1 MEISA
6 NAATII
12 VAMIGALATCVA
24 AYAKWAAHRGQG
36 ESQQLLKYTDHL
48 EAEIERLQ
56 NRIEYEHRK
65 KEIWKQAHKDC
76 ADAYHDE
83 TGEPR
88 FYRGFITDEEI
99 KDEIEQAS
107 DE

>member
-12 VAMIGALATCVA
+12 VAMIGALATTVA
-24 AYAKWAAHRGQG
+24 AYARWAAHRGQG

-56 NRIEYEHRK
+56 NRIEYEHGK
-65 KEIWKQAHKDC
+65 KEIWKEAHKQC
-76 ADAYHDE
+76 ADDFHDA
-83 TGEPR
+83 TGR
-88 FYRGFITDEEI
+88 ADHYRGFITDEEVRKS
-99 KDEIEQAS
+99 KDAES
-107 DE
+107 D

>member
-56 NRIEYEHRK
+56 NRVEYEHGK
-65 KEIWKQAHKDC
+65 KEIWKAAHKDC
-76 ADAYHDE
+76 ADAYHDV
-83 TGEPR
+83 TGRPDH
-88 FYRGFITDEEI
+88 YRGFITDEEI
-99 KDEIEQAS
+99 DNRGDAAS
-107 DE
+107 D